1 MMKLGRGALVT
12 LGTTALLA
20 AALAASDAKTNAER
34 ITLRGQD
41 AELAKLSWMAGSWI
55 AESGGN
61 KSEEH
66 WTHADAGSMLG
77 VSRTI
82 ANGKTVFYEFL
93 RIERGADGI
102 VYHAAPKGRAPA
114 TPFTLTSSE
123 TNKAVFE
130 NPKHDFPKK
139 ITYWRTDDGMLHAR
153 VEGDPSSK
161 QKADEYHWKP
171 ATIARD

>member
-1 MMKLGRGALVT
+1 MKPKRNASLMVGA
-12 LGTTALLA
+12 TALLA
-20 AALAASDAKTNAER
+20 AALVASDPKSKVNGV
-34 ITLRGQD
+34 TLRGQD
-41 AELAKLSWMAGSWI
+41 AELAKLSWMVGSWI
-55 AESGGN
+55 SESGGN

-82 ANGKTVFYEFL
+82 TNGRTVFYEFL

-102 VYHAAPKGRAPA
+102 VYHAAPKGRSPA

-153 VEGDPSSK
+153 VEGDSSSK

>member
-1 MMKLGRGALVT
+1 MKFGRNASLVLGA
-12 LGTTALLA
+12 TALLA
-20 AALAASDAKTNAER
+20 AALVASDSKSKVDVA
-34 ITLRGQD
+34 TLRGQD

-102 VYHAAPKGRAPA
+102 VYHAAPKGRSPA

-123 TNKAVFE
+123 ANKAVFE

-139 ITYWRTDDGMLHAR
+139 ITYWRADDGLLHAR

-161 QKADEYHWKP
+161 QKPDEYHWKP